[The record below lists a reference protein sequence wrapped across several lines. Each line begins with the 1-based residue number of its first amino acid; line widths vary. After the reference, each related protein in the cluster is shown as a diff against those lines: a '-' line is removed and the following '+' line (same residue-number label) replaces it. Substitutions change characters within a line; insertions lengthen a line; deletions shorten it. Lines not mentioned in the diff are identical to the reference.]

1 MRQRMSVR
9 AQLWTLIDGTK
20 RVMLLG
26 KAADSM
32 SACLN
37 RAEAQGL
44 WLTPSSHAE
53 EVLLRRRLA
62 KGELASPFRGMYGR
76 RDAFETAS
84 VRERAIRTIR
94 TLGLLHPNW
103 VFCGY
108 SAAVVHGLQVPNTVL
123 DAVHYCANGRNRR
136 ESPLV
141 RHRLQLA
148 PQDTVSNMG
157 VRVTSLRKTLV
168 DCLCASDFRVG
179 LAIADSAIHWEL
191 ASKREI
197 ANWIEED
204 GRGRRGVRQA
214 RQTIAWADGR
224 SENGGESI
232 ARATMIELGFVAP
245 LLQVEVFDPMEPDNP
260 KRGDF
265 GWRLED
271 GSWVI
276 GELDGIGKYRKDDV
290 NGTRNGLDAA
300 IRALAAE
307 RRRESHLCLSGSK
320 VVRFGMRDVLDTAYF
335 ERLLTAA
342 GVPRREEPSD

>member
-1 MRQRMSVR
+1 
-9 AQLWTLIDGTK
+9 
-20 RVMLLG
+20 MLLG
-26 KAADSM
+26 ETADSLP
-32 SACLN
+32 ARLD

-44 WLTPSSHAE
+44 WLTPASHAE

-76 RDAFETAS
+76 KGALEAAS
-84 VRERAIRTIR
+84 VRERTVRTIR
-94 TLGLLHPNW
+94 TLGLLHPTW

-108 SAAVVHGLQVPNTVL
+108 SAAVILGLQVPNTML
-123 DAVHYCANGRNRR
+123 DSVHYCADGANRR
-136 ESPLV
+136 GSPLV

-148 PQDTVSNMG
+148 PQDIVSNMG
-157 VRVTSLRKTLV
+157 VHVTSLRKTLV
-168 DCLCASDFRVG
+168 DCLCVSSFQIG

-191 ASKREI
+191 TNKREV
-197 ANWIEED
+197 ARWIEED
-204 GRGRRGVRQA
+204 GKRRRGVKQA
-214 RQTIAWADGR
+214 RETVTWADGR

-232 ARATMIELGFVAP
+232 ARATMIELGFVSP
-245 LLQVEVFDPMEPDNP
+245 QLQVEIFDPMEPGNP

-271 GSWVI
+271 GSWII
-276 GELDGIGKYRKDDV
+276 GELDGLGKYRKGDGD
-290 NGTRNGLDAA
+290 GARKGLDGA

-335 ERLLTAA
+335 ERLLTVA
-342 GVPRREEPSD
+342 GVPRRKGISN

>member
-1 MRQRMSVR
+1 
-9 AQLWTLIDGTK
+9 
-20 RVMLLG
+20 MLLSET
-26 KAADSM
+26 ADNL
-32 SACLN
+32 SARLD

-44 WLTPSSHAE
+44 WLTPASHAE

-62 KGELASPFRGMYGR
+62 AGELASPYRGMYGR
-76 RDAFETAS
+76 RSAFEAAS
-84 VRERAIRTIR
+84 VRERAVRTIR

-108 SAAVVHGLQVPNTVL
+108 SAAVILGLQVPNTAL
-123 DAVHYCANGRNRR
+123 DFVHYCANGANRP

-148 PQDTVSNMG
+148 PQDIVLNMG

-168 DCLCASDFRVG
+168 DCLCASSFQIG

-191 ASKREI
+191 ASRREI
-197 ANWIEED
+197 ARWIEED
-204 GRGRRGVRQA
+204 GKGRRGVRRA
-214 RQTIAWADGR
+214 RGTIAWADGR

-232 ARATMIELGFVAP
+232 ARAAMIELGFAAP
-245 LLQVEVFDPMEPDNP
+245 QLQVEIFDPMEPGNP

-271 GSWVI
+271 GSWII
-276 GELDGIGKYRKDDV
+276 GELDGLGKYHKGGGD
-290 NGTRNGLDAA
+290 GACKGLDAT
-300 IRALAAE
+300 IRVLAAE

-342 GVPRREEPSD
+342 GVPRRKDLPD

>member
-1 MRQRMSVR
+1 
-9 AQLWTLIDGTK
+9 
-20 RVMLLG
+20 MLLG

-32 SACLN
+32 SARLN

-148 PQDTVSNMG
+148 PQDTVSNKG
-157 VRVTSLRKTLV
+157 
-168 DCLCASDFRVG
+168 G
-179 LAIADSAIHWEL
+179 
-191 ASKREI
+191 
-197 ANWIEED
+197 
-204 GRGRRGVRQA
+204 A
-214 RQTIAWADGR
+214 RH
-224 SENGGESI
+224 
-232 ARATMIELGFVAP
+232 
-245 LLQVEVFDPMEPDNP
+245 
-260 KRGDF
+260 
-265 GWRLED
+265 
-271 GSWVI
+271 
-276 GELDGIGKYRKDDV
+276 
-290 NGTRNGLDAA
+290 
-300 IRALAAE
+300 LAAE
-307 RRRESHLCLSGSK
+307 NARRLPLRFRLSSRAGN
-320 VVRFGMRDVLDTAYF
+320 R
-335 ERLLTAA
+335 RLRNPL
-342 GVPRREEPSD
+342 GIGE

>member
-1 MRQRMSVR
+1 
-9 AQLWTLIDGTK
+9 
-20 RVMLLG
+20 MLLG
-26 KAADSM
+26 ETADNL
-32 SACLN
+32 SAHLD

-44 WLTPSSHAE
+44 WLTPANHAE
-53 EVLLRRRLA
+53 EALLRRRLA

-76 RDAFETAS
+76 RGAFEAAS

-108 SAAVVHGLQVPNTVL
+108 SAAVIHGLQVPNTVL
-123 DAVHYCANGRNRR
+123 NSVHYCADGKNRR
-136 ESPLV
+136 GSPLV
-141 RHRLQLA
+141 RHRLQLT
-148 PQDTVSNMG
+148 PQNIVSSMG

-168 DCLCASDFRVG
+168 DCLCASSFRVG

-191 ASKREI
+191 ASKCEI
-197 ANWIEED
+197 ARWIEED
-204 GRGRRGVRQA
+204 AKGRRGVRQA
-214 RQTIAWADGR
+214 RKTVAWTDGR

-245 LLQVEVFDPMEPDNP
+245 LLQVEVFVPMEPDNP

-271 GSWVI
+271 GSWII
-276 GELDGIGKYRKDDV
+276 GELDGLEKYRKD
-290 NGTRNGLDAA
+290 NGRGTRKGLDAA
-300 IRALAAE
+300 IRTLAAE

-320 VVRFGMRDVLDTAYF
+320 IVRFGMRDVLDTAYF

-342 GVPRREEPSD
+342 GVPRRQDHAI

>member
-1 MRQRMSVR
+1 MPKKSCCAAGSQKAS
-9 AQLWTLIDGTK
+9 LHPLSGGCTDEGTLS
-20 RVMLLG
+20 RPRPFASAPFARFARLG
-26 KAADSM
+26 CCIPTGCSADIRLRWSM
-32 SACLN
+32 DF
-37 RAEAQGL
+37 RYR
-44 WLTPSSHAE
+44 TPSSTPCIIAPTE
-53 EVLLRRRLA
+53 
-62 KGELASPFRGMYGR
+62 GIDASPLSS
-76 RDAFETAS
+76 DIVS
-84 VRERAIRTIR
+84 
-94 TLGLLHPNW
+94 N
-103 VFCGY
+103 
-108 SAAVVHGLQVPNTVL
+108 
-123 DAVHYCANGRNRR
+123 
-136 ESPLV
+136 SPLKIPC
-141 RHRLQLA
+141 RIR
-148 PQDTVSNMG
+148 G

-245 LLQVEVFDPMEPDNP
+245 LLQVEVFDPMEPDSP

-265 GWRLED
+265 GWWLED